1 MANDALETITSMND
15 RIAHIED
22 AIMDYREILI
32 KLVKQSNQ
40 IVKFLKDVDIDADDI
55 EYEIKSETVSLP
67 IGKIS
72 VDIDKY
78 EAIKKLIDKYIAN
91 NKDLKEFE
99 EELKKYKDDITP
111 GQVGES

>member
-40 IVKFLKDVDIDADDI
+40 IVKFLKEIDIDAEI
-55 EYEIKSETVSLP
+55 EYETKSNAVSLP
-67 IGKIS
+67 IGKVS
-72 VDIDKY
+72 VDVDKY
-78 EAIKKLIDKYIAN
+78 EAIKQLVDKYIEN
-91 NKDLKEFE
+91 RENLKEFE
-99 EELKKYKDDITP
+99 EELEKHKDELTP
-111 GQVGES
+111 GTIGES